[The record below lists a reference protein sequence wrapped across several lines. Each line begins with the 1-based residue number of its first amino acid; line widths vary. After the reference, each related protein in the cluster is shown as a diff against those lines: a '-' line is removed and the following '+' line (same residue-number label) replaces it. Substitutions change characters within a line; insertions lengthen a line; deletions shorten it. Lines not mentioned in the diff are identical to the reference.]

1 MNAYDISLTLLILL
15 VFGILFLAP
24 ILSVGIQ
31 NIQNNWVKYRCNPVV
46 MPFAGL
52 FGEDPT
58 TTFTF
63 CIQSM
68 VKEFMGFLLIPLQES
83 IKVIQNIG
91 GGFETAINDVR
102 KVISAIRSFVT
113 EIIQAVFGV
122 LLNILVEFQ
131 KIIVNLKDLMAK
143 LVGIM
148 TTLLFMVYGSM
159 QAMQSA
165 WNGPPGQLARALC
178 FETTTKIRLNNG
190 ELREIQN
197 LKLGDKLKDGGVVE
211 GLLTLK
217 NVSNDPF
224 YKFSLSGE
232 EKEDILVTGS
242 HMIKLHDDKW
252 VPVSEHPDAERTT
265 LINPT
270 VYSLITSNQRI
281 NIGKYTFWDWNDDE
295 IVKHENIAKEFYR
308 I

>member
-15 VFGILFLAP
+15 VFGFLFLAP

-58 TTFTF
+58 TTFTY
-63 CIQSM
+63 CIQTM
-68 VKEFMGFLLIPLQES
+68 VKDFMGFLLIPLQES
-83 IKVIQNIG
+83 VNVMQNVG
-91 GGFETAINDVR
+91 GGFETAINDIR
-102 KVISAIRSFVT
+102 KILSAIRSFVT
-113 EIIQAVFGV
+113 EIIQSIFGV

-131 KIIVNLKDLMAK
+131 KIIINLKDLMAK

-148 TTLLFMVYGSM
+148 TALLFMVYGSM

-165 WNGPPGQLARALC
+165 WKGPPGALARALC
-178 FETTTKIRLNNG
+178 FCPTTKLRLNSG
-190 ELREIQN
+190 ELRDIKN
-197 LKLGDKLKDGGVVE
+197 IKLGDKLKDGAIVE

-217 NVSNDPF
+217 NTSNDPF

-232 EKEDILVTGS
+232 ECEDILVTGS
-242 HMIKLHDDKW
+242 HMIKLENDKW
-252 VPVSEHPDAERTT
+252 ISVSEHPDAERTSM
-265 LINPT
+265 INPT

-295 IVKHENIAKEFYR
+295 IVKHETIAKNFYC

>member
-1 MNAYDISLTLLILL
+1 MNGYDISLTLLILF
-15 VFGILFLAP
+15 VFGFLFLAP

-31 NIQNNWVKYRCNPVV
+31 NIQDNWVKYRCNPVV

-83 IKVIQNIG
+83 IKVIQKIG

-102 KVISAIRSFVT
+102 KIVSAVRTFVT

-131 KIIVNLKDLMAK
+131 KIIINLKDLMAK

-159 QAMQSA
+159 EAMQSA

-178 FETTTKIRLNNG
+178 FDAKTKLRLKDG
-190 ELREIQN
+190 SLREIQH
-197 LKLGDKLKDGGVVE
+197 LQLGDVLKNGSVIE
-211 GLLTLK
+211 GTLTLK
-217 NVSNDPF
+217 NTLNAPF

-232 EKEDILVTGS
+232 NNEDILVTGS
-242 HMIKLHDDKW
+242 HMIKLDSGKW
-252 VPVSEHPDAERTT
+252 IPVSEHPDAERTN
-265 LINPT
+265 LIPPT
-270 VYSLITSNQRI
+270 VYSLMTSDMRI
-281 NIGKYTFWDWNDDE
+281 NIGKYTFWDWNDDD
-295 IVKHENIAKEFYR
+295 IVKQNNIARNFYSE
-308 I
+308 